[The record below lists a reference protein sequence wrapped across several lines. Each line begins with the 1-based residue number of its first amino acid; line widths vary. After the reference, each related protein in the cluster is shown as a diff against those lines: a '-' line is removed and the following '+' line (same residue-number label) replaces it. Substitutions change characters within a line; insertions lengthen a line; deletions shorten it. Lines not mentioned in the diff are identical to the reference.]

1 VRRASRNIA
10 LQVSSNGNGAAIAT
24 PQLAA
29 YDARK
34 IWGARA
40 SLRVRTMH
48 NKLPVFTV
56 LLLLTLTAATTFI
69 CLSGAVTPRYT
80 EYGSGKAIFKH
91 YISKPAQM
99 QQLSRGLSFAS

>member
-1 VRRASRNIA
+1 
-10 LQVSSNGNGAAIAT
+10 
-24 PQLAA
+24 
-29 YDARK
+29 
-34 IWGARA
+34 
-40 SLRVRTMH
+40 MH

-91 YISKPAQM
+91 YIGKPMQM
-99 QQLSRGLSFAS
+99 QQLSHGLSLAS

>member
-1 VRRASRNIA
+1 MG
-10 LQVSSNGNGAAIAT
+10 LQLSSACNGTAIAT
-24 PQLAA
+24 PLLAA

-34 IWGARA
+34 NWGARA

-48 NKLPVFTV
+48 NKLPVLTV

-80 EYGSGKAIFKH
+80 EYGSGKAFFKH
-91 YISKPAQM
+91 YIIKPAQM
-99 QQLSRGLSFAS
+99 QQMPRGLSVLS